1 MLFQENVEKA
11 REKIQKI
18 QTEMANV
25 VNAEIEIPRKIHNT
39 MIGSGGKLIQSVM
52 DDCGGVSIKF
62 PNQDAKSDKVSVIGY
77 M

>member
-1 MLFQENVEKA
+1 
-11 REKIQKI
+11 
-18 QTEMANV
+18 MANV

-62 PNQDAKSDKVSVIGY
+62 PNQDAKSDKVSVIWD